1 MSEVIN
7 GIQVIEVRGIR
18 ALTTKQIAK
27 AYGVEE
33 WRIKQNF
40 SNNRARYIEGK
51 HFIVISGKELK
62 EFKERVGNSNSV
74 KRTGAENFY
83 PVKGARAENFYPA
96 CDGSCIVGK
105 TANKLY
111 LWTER
116 GALLH
121 AKSLNTDQAWEVYDR
136 LVDFYFRAKE
146 RQQDKP
152 KEKKSAVAP
161 VQQTV
166 PVQKAHPMKILVT
179 DVPDNA
185 KVQEV
190 LKKLRK
196 DIAGIDAVIDQ
207 FNRYIT
213 KEDYE
218 RLGRVADLMAMG
230 LYKDTLRLADIKP
243 NEVEKA
249 L

>member
-18 ALTTKQIAK
+18 VLTTKQIAK

-40 SNNRARYIEGK
+40 SNNRTRYIEGK
-51 HFIVISGKELK
+51 HFIELSGSELK
-62 EFKERVGNSNSV
+62 GFKDRV
-74 KRTGAENFY
+74 ENFY
-83 PVKGARAENFYPA
+83 HA

-121 AKSLNTDQAWEVYDR
+121 AKSLNTDPTWEVYDR

-152 KEKKSAVAP
+152 KEKKAAVAP

-166 PVQKAHPMKILVT
+166 PVQKAHPMKIMVT

-218 RLGRVADLMAMG
+218 RLGRVVDLMAMG